1 MTNLVTFTRPYNIKS
16 VKRISDLLLVIKNIL
31 RISESKDLIS
41 YDESIMIPV
50 RWSIK
55 KNKLVID
62 RGTDLFRDIEGVGK
76 EDINIY
82 FKKNEDFKRGC
93 EKIFELSL
101 KKEFFNILNKYKLDI
116 NENRFIVFRYYIEEN
131 ILEIMGLF
139 FRCETKK
146 RSGMFHK
153 SLRSI
158 LVNSSEEFFEEFN
171 IFSDFV
177 KTDNRVKIR
186 NYLKV
191 YNDFLNYIENNKVK
205 NISEEVLWK
214 DLIKENLVL
223 SDRKIFIELNNEFVN
238 FINFSYLLDRSFT
251 VSDYN
256 NNIIYNISCKENK
269 LVNNDKEEEDKNF
282 MSLLPVIF

>member
-1 MTNLVTFTRPYNIKS
+1 
-16 VKRISDLLLVIKNIL
+16 
-31 RISESKDLIS
+31 
-41 YDESIMIPV
+41 MIPV